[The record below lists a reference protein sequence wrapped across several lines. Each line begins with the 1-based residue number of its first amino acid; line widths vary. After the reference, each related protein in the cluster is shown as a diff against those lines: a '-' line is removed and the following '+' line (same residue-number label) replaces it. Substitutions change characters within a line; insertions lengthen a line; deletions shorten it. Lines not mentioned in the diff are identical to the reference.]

1 MSEKKRT
8 DEKNITKKIPEIIC
22 VGFVKQLLYYLG
34 LFATLYHG
42 MKICE
47 FIICQWKKIYVLCT
61 TKCNMLSHFFQI
73 KTVIKAQNYST
84 VG

>member
-1 MSEKKRT
+1 MTILSLVNIHKRPFLRFRTFSFFINDRCLKKREQMRKT
-8 DEKNITKKIPEIIC
+8 LLLQAKKIPEIIC

-47 FIICQWKKIYVLCT
+47 FIICQ
-61 TKCNMLSHFFQI
+61 
-73 KTVIKAQNYST
+73 
-84 VG
+84 

>member
-8 DEKNITKKIPEIIC
+8 DEKNITTTSKKIPEIIC

-47 FIICQWKKIYVLCT
+47 FIICQ
-61 TKCNMLSHFFQI
+61 
-73 KTVIKAQNYST
+73 
-84 VG
+84 

>member
-8 DEKNITKKIPEIIC
+8 DEKNITTTSKKKLPEIIC

-47 FIICQWKKIYVLCT
+47 FIICQ
-61 TKCNMLSHFFQI
+61 
-73 KTVIKAQNYST
+73 
-84 VG
+84 

>member
-1 MSEKKRT
+1 MTILSLVNIHKRPFLRFKTFSFFINKKCLKKREQMRKT
-8 DEKNITKKIPEIIC
+8 LLQQAKKKIPEIIC

-47 FIICQWKKIYVLCT
+47 FIICQ
-61 TKCNMLSHFFQI
+61 
-73 KTVIKAQNYST
+73 
-84 VG
+84 